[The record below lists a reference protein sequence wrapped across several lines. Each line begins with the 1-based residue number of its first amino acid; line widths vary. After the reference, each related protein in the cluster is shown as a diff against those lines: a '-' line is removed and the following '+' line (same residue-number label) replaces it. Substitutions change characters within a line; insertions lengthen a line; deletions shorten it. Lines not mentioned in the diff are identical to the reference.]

1 MLRLGRSARE
11 DEKIYASRQYLFSG
25 ALDREQ
31 VERIAGGLLANDLIQ
46 HCSIV
51 SARDFDRSSG
61 IQVPLPRVVST
72 GEPHVSLI
80 DLTVS
85 DVDLMRMSRDGL
97 IELECN
103 RVLRLACIP
112 GPHEIRRRDGA
123 GGRFTVEIPFDQG
136 LHQAR
141 ELGPAGQRIVAG
153 PGRSDPQR
161 RHDVHVRVQT
171 RQRPLYLAQHV
182 AMPITH
188 AAGVGPDLKNVV
200 VPDIREILLP
210 GRGHVHKVLLV
221 RYAAVV
227 AIGAVGALV
236 AFALV
241 PVLMTSR
248 YQMNLASHI
257 LIWGLFA
264 VSFNMLWGVTG
275 MLSFGQA
282 LYFGIGAYSI
292 GLLVTHAGKSWYLAA
307 IPIGLVAAAGLSILL
322 GLLVIRV
329 SGVYFTMLTLAFA
342 QLAWQVTFKWYDF
355 TGGDDGI
362 QGIIAPGL
370 LANKMVYYY
379 FVLAIVFL
387 SVWFLK
393 RLAYSPF
400 GLVLR
405 CVQQNP
411 NRVRFIGRS
420 V

>member
-1 MLRLGRSARE
+1 MMMAGSSKLR
-11 DEKIYASRQYLFSG
+11 F
-25 ALDREQ
+25 
-31 VERIAGGLLANDLIQ
+31 GLLW
-46 HCSIV
+46 SI
-51 SARDFDRSSG
+51 
-61 IQVPLPRVVST
+61 
-72 GEPHVSLI
+72 
-80 DLTVS
+80 
-85 DVDLMRMSRDGL
+85 
-97 IELECN
+97 
-103 RVLRLACIP
+103 
-112 GPHEIRRRDGA
+112 
-123 GGRFTVEIPFDQG
+123 
-136 LHQAR
+136 
-141 ELGPAGQRIVAG
+141 
-153 PGRSDPQR
+153 
-161 RHDVHVRVQT
+161 
-171 RQRPLYLAQHV
+171 
-182 AMPITH
+182 
-188 AAGVGPDLKNVV
+188 GV
-200 VPDIREILLP
+200 
-210 GRGHVHKVLLV
+210 
-221 RYAAVV
+221 
-227 AIGAVGALV
+227 V

-248 YQMNLASHI
+248 YQVNLASHI

-307 IPIGLVAAAGLSILL
+307 IPIGLIAAAGLSFLL

-362 QGIIAPGL
+362 QGVIPPGI

-405 CVQQNP
+405 CIHQNP

-420 V
+420 VKMNQLRIYVISSVLAALAGALMAGVDNSIHTDMFFWTTSGEVILMSVLGGINQFFGPFIGAVILILLEDVIGAKTEFWPIVLGSIIMVFVIAFPKGVVGEIRHLKHRLRATNEAGGKHETHASA

>member
-1 MLRLGRSARE
+1 MMMVG
-11 DEKIYASRQYLFSG
+11 
-25 ALDREQ
+25 
-31 VERIAGGLLANDLIQ
+31 
-46 HCSIV
+46 
-51 SARDFDRSSG
+51 SSKFRFG
-61 IQVPLPRVVST
+61 ILWS
-72 GEPHVSLI
+72 
-80 DLTVS
+80 
-85 DVDLMRMSRDGL
+85 
-97 IELECN
+97 
-103 RVLRLACIP
+103 
-112 GPHEIRRRDGA
+112 
-123 GGRFTVEIPFDQG
+123 
-136 LHQAR
+136 
-141 ELGPAGQRIVAG
+141 
-153 PGRSDPQR
+153 
-161 RHDVHVRVQT
+161 
-171 RQRPLYLAQHV
+171 
-182 AMPITH
+182 
-188 AAGVGPDLKNVV
+188 VG
-200 VPDIREILLP
+200 
-210 GRGHVHKVLLV
+210 
-221 RYAAVV
+221 
-227 AIGAVGALV
+227 LV

-307 IPIGLVAAAGLSILL
+307 IPIGLVAAAGLSVLL

-342 QLAWQVTFKWYDF
+342 QLAWQITFKWYDF

-362 QGIIAPGL
+362 QGIIAPGI

-379 FVLAIVFL
+379 FILAIVFL

-420 V
+420 VKMNQLRIYVISSVFAALAGALMAGVDNSIHTDMFFWTTSGEVILMSVLGGINQFFGPFIGAVILILLEDIIGAKTEFWPIVLGSIIMVFVIVFPKGIVGEIRHLKHRWRTTNGAGGKHETHA